1 MLLYVSPILGVQHES
16 DYKLFGIG
24 DLLNLL
30 TSSGKEEYHLKIH
43 YQYQKELPM
52 KIAVPVHDEKREIF
66 VRVGRAPWFAI
77 FDDGVFAELRPN
89 RHTHEHAH
97 EGGPH
102 DGGHGHGRGG
112 GGHGQGRGHGRRSG
126 NHGRGFGAEDF
137 EAGEEPMDTYSAAE
151 VELHRKDLENL
162 SDVDVMLARAVGPNM
177 KEALELSGIRVVRI
191 RKRDG
196 ERADDA
202 VRNFLDSPERS

>member
-1 MLLYVSPILGVQHES
+1 
-16 DYKLFGIG
+16 
-24 DLLNLL
+24 
-30 TSSGKEEYHLKIH
+30 
-43 YQYQKELPM
+43 
-52 KIAVPVHDEKREIF
+52 
-66 VRVGRAPWFAI
+66 
-77 FDDGVFAELRPN
+77 
-89 RHTHEHAH
+89 
-97 EGGPH
+97 
-102 DGGHGHGRGG
+102 
-112 GGHGQGRGHGRRSG
+112 
-126 NHGRGFGAEDF
+126 
-137 EAGEEPMDTYSAAE
+137 MDTYSAAE